1 MTNRNT
7 GNAGQGKHMSKTRFE
22 CWQEIKKCEGK
33 NPWDPFVNK
42 EEWDLTMWLIKNVG
56 QKLTDEFLK
65 LPIVSEFIR

>member
-1 MTNRNT
+1 ML
-7 GNAGQGKHMSKTRFE
+7 KTRFE

-33 NPWDPFVNK
+33 NPWDPFANK
-42 EEWDLTMWLIKNVG
+42 EEWDLTVWLIKNIG